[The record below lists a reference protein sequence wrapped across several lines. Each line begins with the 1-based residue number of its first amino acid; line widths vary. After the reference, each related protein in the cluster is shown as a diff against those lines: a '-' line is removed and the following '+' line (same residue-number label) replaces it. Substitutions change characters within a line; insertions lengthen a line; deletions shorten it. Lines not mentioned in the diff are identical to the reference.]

1 MDDKQLALLLT
12 AMGDQTAAMNRMAD
26 ALTGILL
33 HVDPKQAAKFAAPG
47 YMRPLAAYASFDWNS
62 IDAHVIAFDRHGAT
76 EVEHNGVAYRRYRS
90 NDDDPKGIDI
100 RFRRVVSGTPEGKDM
115 IWATLIK
122 FADKKAKDAPRPL
135 RGELAEKIDQAAS
148 IAAMAAA
155 AKSAHAPAAAACPAS
170 IAVAVAP
177 TTPAPIPA
185 EAVEVSAEHV
195 AAQVRVDMAQAAAK
209 ASGMRPIDDLTRSRV
224 YLALEHASHG
234 DQDVR
239 SIVNYLFERTTFKAV
254 TSAEAWALQGWLK
267 PTQHGK
273 AWVASSAKALDEIK
287 AILSAVAELQPA

>member
-12 AMGDQTAAMNRMAD
+12 AMSDQTAATNRMAD

-33 HVDPKQAAKFAAPG
+33 HLDPKQAAKFAAPG

-122 FADKKAKDAPRPL
+122 FADKRQKDPPRQL
-135 RGELAEKIDQAAS
+135 KGELAEKIEQAA
-148 IAAMAAA
+148 AAA
-155 AKSAHAPAAAACPAS
+155 AKSAHVPAS
-170 IAVAVAP
+170 IAVAIAP
-177 TTPAPIPA
+177 TTPAPISA
-185 EAVEVSAEHV
+185 EAVEVSAEHI
-195 AAQVRVDMAQAAAK
+195 AAQVRVDLCQAVAK
-209 ASGMRPIDDLTRSRV
+209 SSGMRPIDDLTRSRV
-224 YLALEHASHG
+224 YLALTDASRG
-234 DQDVR
+234 DEDVR
-239 SIVNYLFERTTFKAV
+239 SIVNYLFEKTTFKAV

-273 AWVASSAKALDEIK
+273 AWVASSAKAVDEIK
-287 AILSAVAELQPA
+287 AILSALAELQPA